1 MGHLKLLKRAANG
14 EVDLHR
20 SKENIL
26 SDKESKNSTAWF
38 KKSDI
43 PYKSVPFVP
52 ATPGSVLAN
61 AIRDVEK
68 QNRQGRKSR
77 VKIVEQSGS
86 TVRNILAKNYP
97 WEFSECSDP
106 ECFPCSSGGTSKKIS
121 CRRPGVGYKI
131 YCNICKDAGA
141 LATYQGESGR
151 NLYSRGKEHLQGLS
165 AGTTSNCLVIHN
177 NVHHGGSKDA
187 NFTMVP
193 TRTFNDPL
201 SRQVDESMR
210 LKYQD
215 KSTIVMNSGN
225 EWRGDSIP
233 RARFS
238 APGLEAR
245 RRKN

>member
-1 MGHLKLLKRAANG
+1 MEQSFQRQEVYRVMRNTSVSLPWSNKAELLSHMSWRMKVSGYSTGFRIQTIRGGLMGHLKLLKRAANG

-43 PYKSVPFVP
+43 PYKSVLFVP

-131 YCNICKDAGA
+131 YC
-141 LATYQGESGR
+141 
-151 NLYSRGKEHLQGLS
+151 
-165 AGTTSNCLVIHN
+165 
-177 NVHHGGSKDA
+177 
-187 NFTMVP
+187 
-193 TRTFNDPL
+193 
-201 SRQVDESMR
+201 
-210 LKYQD
+210 
-215 KSTIVMNSGN
+215 
-225 EWRGDSIP
+225 
-233 RARFS
+233 
-238 APGLEAR
+238 
-245 RRKN
+245 